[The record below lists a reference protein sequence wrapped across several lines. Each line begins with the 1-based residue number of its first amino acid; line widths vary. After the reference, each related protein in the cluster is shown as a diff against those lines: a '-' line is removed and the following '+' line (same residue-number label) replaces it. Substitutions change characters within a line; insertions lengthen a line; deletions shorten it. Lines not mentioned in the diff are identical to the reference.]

1 MFFAS
6 FLKLTL
12 DYHTAWFFTE
22 FFELNFYGNFF
33 SNNIFTCISNL
44 FPFNFSFFL
53 STLEF
58 KLGCSGSFCQND
70 ILVRIGFYQLIYMS
84 CNASYVRL

>member
-22 FFELNFYGNFF
+22 FFVLNFMVISLVITSSLVSLTYFVSTFLF
-33 SNNIFTCISNL
+33 SCLHWSLNL
-44 FPFNFSFFL
+44 AVVEGFV
-53 STLEF
+53 
-58 KLGCSGSFCQND
+58 GD
-70 ILVRIGFYQLIYMS
+70 ILVRIWFYQLIYMS